1 VRSLSG
7 FSDGCSSQLAVR
19 SRTLEPAV
27 TARLGGLPRS
37 LPIGPMLLLVHGR
50 AQGEIPAELRSLAAE
65 LRDRRGAPVLL
76 RALTDPQPADLPT
89 LERPLRLVPLLLLP
103 GDHVRHDLPR
113 LRRELRPSS
122 GLRMWPFLGS
132 WPVWQRAL
140 ASELSRQVADQPL
153 PPASPPLLLH
163 HPIASPLGRRY
174 LHLLAA
180 ITGAIPQEAAFSS
193 DRFQASLLGHQGAVL
208 PLALAAN
215 RLTEALTPR
224 FGAAAA
230 PLLSRPALR
239 QVLLEQLE
247 ALP

>member
-1 VRSLSG
+1 VRNLIR
-7 FSDGCSSQLAVR
+7 FPDGCSSLLAVR
-19 SRTLEPAV
+19 CRALEPVV
-27 TARLGGLPRS
+27 TARLERPLRS
-37 LPIGPMLLLVHGR
+37 SPIRPLLLLVHGR

-65 LRDRRGAPVLL
+65 LRERRGAPVLL
-76 RALTDPQPADLPT
+76 RALTDPQPADLPS
-89 LERPLRLVPLLLLP
+89 LEHPLGLVPLLLLP

-113 LRRELRPSS
+113 LRLELRPSS
-122 GLRMWPFLGS
+122 GLRALPFLGS

-140 ASELSRQVADQPL
+140 ARELGRQVADQPS
-153 PPASPPLLLH
+153 PPSSPPLLLH

-174 LHLLAA
+174 LRLLAA
-180 ITGAIPQEAAFSS
+180 VTGALPQEAAFSS

>member
-7 FSDGCSSQLAVR
+7 FFDGCSSLQAVR
-19 SRTLEPAV
+19 SRILEPAM
-27 TARLGGLPRS
+27 TARLEGLPRS
-37 LPIGPMLLLVHGR
+37 LPIGPLLLLVHGR
-50 AQGEIPAELRSLAAE
+50 AQGEIPAELRSLAGE
-65 LRDRRGAPVLL
+65 LGERRGAPVLL
-76 RALTDPQPADLPT
+76 RALTDPQPADLPI

-113 LRRELRPSS
+113 LRREIRPSS
-122 GLRMWPFLGS
+122 GLRALPFLGS
-132 WPVWQRAL
+132 WPLWQRAL
-140 ASELSRQVADQPL
+140 AAELSRQVADQPSS
-153 PPASPPLLLH
+153 PSSPPLLLH

-174 LHLLAA
+174 LRLLAA
-180 ITGAIPQEAAFSS
+180 ITGAMPQEAAFSS
-193 DRFQASLLGHQGAVL
+193 DQIEASLLGHQGVVL

-224 FGAAAA
+224 FGEAAA